1 MTSFREALLYSN
13 DVRPHGAMSGMDDR
27 DSWSTYESGP
37 TLSHS
42 FALVV
47 YETNIRFEKK
57 HTTRFRIRVIEFLLN
72 NFDLH
77 LPRSCGASL
86 CEGP

>member
-1 MTSFREALLYSN
+1 MTSFREGLLYSN

-42 FALVV
+42 FALVLKRNE
-47 YETNIRFEKK
+47 YTDASIHEK
-57 HTTRFRIRVIEFLLN
+57 RRLNSGLVEF
-72 NFDLH
+72 
-77 LPRSCGASL
+77 
-86 CEGP
+86 